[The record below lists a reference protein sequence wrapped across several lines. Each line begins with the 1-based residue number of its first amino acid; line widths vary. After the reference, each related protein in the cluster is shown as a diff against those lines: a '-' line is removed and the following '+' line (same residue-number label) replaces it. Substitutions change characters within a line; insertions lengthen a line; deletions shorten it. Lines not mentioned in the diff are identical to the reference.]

1 MDITPDKKDL
11 SSLTLKGLIL
21 RFIERYRIFHLK
33 GVQILLA
40 ITTPLLLGT
49 VLVLGWM
56 YGNKIKEIVT
66 ADFNQQQ
73 LVLAQHASRQIEN
86 NLNMLKKELILLSL
100 SPSIQYFEK
109 VSIGKRMGIT
119 YSSIREAGTLEIRF
133 IESTQQ
139 QDHVT
144 MRYIETLK
152 QQTHLLDGSG
162 YRIVN
167 THPED
172 LLYLKWAGQV
182 QNKGNVLLGEITP
195 VVSGRDAQKLIMK
208 IAMPVWQVSV
218 DEAHPFVTDKFSGA
232 LLFVVDTTSLIERV
246 TKGIRSGKT
255 GYAWV
260 INENG
265 LFLDHPEKDFIGK
278 NAFEARKEKKPT
290 ISFARINEIQK
301 DLMLAG
307 KEGTSWYISGWHKG
321 VEGEIKKLIA
331 YTPIHLNE
339 PENRLWSIAVVAPIS
354 EVENAIQS
362 IHIHQFSLQS
372 LIIVIILLGG
382 ITVISL
388 MITWSH
394 SLEQE
399 VESKTIELKK
409 SENRHRLLIEH
420 ANDIIFTVNRSGDIL
435 SINNAGSIFFNR
447 PKEDLVGENIGG
459 ICHNESSAS
468 LQYKAIDE
476 AFTTGES
483 KQIVYPVNISDNE
496 HWLSTN
502 FNGLL
507 DENGNIFA
515 VLGIARDITRRK
527 KMEEQMF
534 HTEKLAS
541 VGTLAAGVA
550 HEINNPLAIILGFT
564 DLALEKIPK
573 DSELYDTL
581 KTIDKHGTNAKRV
594 VENLLSFTRI
604 AESKVEDVDIN
615 RNIDSV
621 LDVTRNTFSLNK
633 ISINRELSENL
644 PPVKGSAG
652 ELQQV
657 FFNIISNA
665 ISVMKGGGILTIS
678 TKTKKEGQKVEIR
691 ISDTG
696 CGVKKEHRTKIFDPL
711 FTTKKVGEGTGLGL
725 FVSYGIITKY
735 GGTITFETKTAE
747 ESDETGT
754 TFIITLPAIKIVI
767 GDGEQCQL

>member
-1 MDITPDKKDL
+1 MVIAPDKEDI

-33 GVQILLA
+33 AVQILLA

-66 ADFNQQQ
+66 EDFNQQQ

-119 YSSIREAGTLEIRF
+119 YSSVRETGTLEIRF
-133 IESTQQ
+133 IESMQQ

-144 MRYIETLK
+144 MRYIESLR
-152 QQTHLLDGSG
+152 QQTHMLDGNG
-162 YRIVN
+162 YRIEN
-167 THPED
+167 TQPED

-182 QNKGNVLLGEITP
+182 QNKGKVLFGEITP
-195 VVSGRDAQKLIMK
+195 VVSGRDSQNLIMK
-208 IAMPVWQVSV
+208 LAVPVWQVSV
-218 DEAHPFVTDKFSGA
+218 DEAHPYVTDKFSGV
-232 LLFVVDTTSLIERV
+232 LLFVVDTTTLIERV

-265 LFLDHPEKDFIGK
+265 LFLYHPERDFIGK
-278 NAFEARKEKKPT
+278 NAFEARKEKRPT

-321 VEGEIKKLIA
+321 VEGEIRKLIA

-435 SINNAGSIFFNR
+435 SINNAGSLFFR
-447 PKEDLVGENIGG
+447 SPKEELVGENIGE
-459 ICHNESSAS
+459 ICRNEGSAS
-468 LQYKAIDE
+468 QQFKAIEE
-476 AFTTGES
+476 AFNTGES
-483 KQIVYPVNISDNE
+483 KQIVYSVNIGDAE

-507 DENGNIFA
+507 DENGSVFT

-564 DLALEKIPK
+564 DLLLEKVPK

-581 KTIDKHGTNAKRV
+581 KTIEKHGTNAKRV
-594 VENLLSFTRI
+594 VENLLSFTRVS
-604 AESKVEDVDIN
+604 EEKVEEVDIN
-615 RNIDSV
+615 RNMDSV
-621 LDVTRNTFSLNK
+621 LDVTRNTFSLNR
-633 ISINRELSENL
+633 ISIKKELSEDL
-644 PPVKGSAG
+644 PHVKGSAG

-657 FFNIISNA
+657 FFNIITNA
-665 ISVMKGGGILTIS
+665 LSIMKSGGALTVRTQSVDEGG
-678 TKTKKEGQKVEIR
+678 KVEIR

-696 CGVKKEHRTKIFDPL
+696 AGIKKEHRSRIFDPL

-725 FVSYGIITKY
+725 FVSYGIISKY
-735 GGTITFETKTAE
+735 GGKITFETKTEE
-747 ESDETGT
+747 ESNEHGT
-754 TFIITLPAIKIVI
+754 TFIIILPAIKTVKS
-767 GDGEQCQL
+767 